1 MVEISIEN
9 LTKHYGTLVAL
20 DNVSLKIASGEVFGL
35 LGPNGA
41 GKSTLL
47 KTLVGILRPTS
58 GTIRIGVI
66 DIVADPEKAKKM
78 IGYLPENPSLYTGLT
93 TQEFLEFV
101 GKIRGVADDLLDQE
115 ISASLKS
122 FGLEEK
128 RNSLVG
134 TLSKGMKQKVALIA
148 TGLHNPQVLVLD
160 EPLTALDPKT
170 RVSVKDWIG
179 GQTARGVTT
188 ILSTHDLDVAQ
199 THAGRIAI
207 IDHGKIVAVGD
218 IESLRHMAN
227 TASDAKLEDVFLRLT
242 EEKGEDPARR

>member
-9 LTKHYGTLVAL
+9 LTKHYGTLMAL
-20 DNVSLKIASGEVFGL
+20 DSITIKIASGEVFGL

-58 GTIRIGVI
+58 GTIRIGAI

-93 TQEFLEFV
+93 TQEFLQFV
-101 GKIRGVADDLLDQE
+101 GKIRGVADDLLDRE
-115 ISASLKS
+115 ISESLKS

-148 TGLHNPQVLVLD
+148 TSLHSPQVLVLD

-179 GQTARGVTT
+179 GQTASGVTT

-227 TASDAKLEDVFLRLT
+227 TASDARLEDVFLRLT